1 MYFND
6 LTDTISRFSSPI
18 PENVIQP
25 NDILSISISS
35 PNPEASAI
43 FNQPNTSGQGGGYIV
58 NSEGNIQLP
67 LLGTIHTAGLTTNQL
82 RTNITRTLLERK
94 LLVDPIVNVQ
104 NTSFNV
110 TILGEVGGP
119 KVITVPSER
128 ITILQALGMVG
139 DLTIYGRRDNI
150 LLIREENGQRTVK
163 RLNLSSKELLRS
175 PYYYLKSND
184 VIYVEPNSIR
194 IGRESRGQ
202 QILPYVLTGISL
214 VLTTVSYILYR
225 R

>member
-1 MYFND
+1 MKRKHFIKCLLFGIQILIIFLSTSCANTKRVVYFND

-43 FNQPNTSGQGGGYIV
+43 FNQPGQGGGYTV
-58 NSEGNIQLP
+58 NNEGNIQLP
-67 LLGTIHTAGLTTNQL
+67 LLGTIHAAGLTTNQL

-94 LLVDPIVNVQ
+94 LLVDPIVNIQ

-119 KVITVPSER
+119 KVI
-128 ITILQALGMVG
+128 
-139 DLTIYGRRDNI
+139 
-150 LLIREENGQRTVK
+150 
-163 RLNLSSKELLRS
+163 
-175 PYYYLKSND
+175 
-184 VIYVEPNSIR
+184 
-194 IGRESRGQ
+194 
-202 QILPYVLTGISL
+202 
-214 VLTTVSYILYR
+214 
-225 R
+225 